1 MGGSGT
7 SCDIIQQL
15 INNKGSIPASTLRN
29 ERMPSYINKKSLV
42 IITSFS
48 GNTIESISMMKNA
61 LACNAEVISVS
72 SGGTLET
79 ESKINNCKHIKIPK
93 ISLSRSAFPYLLI
106 PCLNIIN
113 DFLTPRR
120 ENIDTISQE
129 TKNIFDNISID
140 VPLDQNISKRIANFV
155 LDGFPICY
163 SSVDLFPA
171 ATRFKASLNENSKIH
186 CIRES
191 ILEASH
197 NEIVPLTYN
206 VYQFVPKL
214 ILLRW
219 NNDGLISNER
229 FEKVQQFLNS
239 IFHNVLEIKISNKS
253 LLQSL
258 INAIYILDMATIYAA
273 FHRNLDPEPTP
284 AIEILKNAQLQ

>member
-15 INNKGSIPASTLRN
+15 INNTGSIPASTLRN
-29 ERMPSYINKKSLV
+29 ETMPSYINKKSLV

-72 SGGTLET
+72 SGGTLER

-129 TKNIFDNISID
+129 TKNIFDSISID

-206 VYQFVPKL
+206 VYQLVPKL

-219 NNDGLISNER
+219 NNDGLIANER
-229 FEKVQQFLNS
+229 FEKVHKFLNS
-239 IFHNVLEIKISNKS
+239 IFLNVFEIKISNKS
-253 LLQSL
+253 LLQSI

-284 AIEILKNAQLQ
+284 AIEILKNSQLQ